1 MSDYQ
6 GEEKCCGEYL
16 RGLTSSN
23 IEYKSII
30 LVTLLIYTGFKW
42 IFYLHL
48 FCSLMMISFSPFCSS
63 SPSFASSLAVF

>member
-30 LVTLLIYTGFKW
+30 LVTLLIHTGFKLDLLSTF
-42 IFYLHL
+42 IL
-48 FCSLMMISFSPFCSS
+48 
-63 SPSFASSLAVF
+63 